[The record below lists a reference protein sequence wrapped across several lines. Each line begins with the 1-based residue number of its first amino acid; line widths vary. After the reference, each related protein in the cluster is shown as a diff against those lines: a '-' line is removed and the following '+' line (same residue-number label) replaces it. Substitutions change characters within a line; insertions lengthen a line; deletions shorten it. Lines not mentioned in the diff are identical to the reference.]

1 MRFRSPVSV
10 LLLFALVA
18 ASAQPAHAAPTQLS
32 ETQVVASAVPAAAT
46 CDIYPLALPAEVVT
60 TATRGTTIPAINLGS
75 DSGNFGF
82 VTWTGDNSAGALAG
96 SLTAPGDADTYVSAA
111 DPEDTQVD
119 IGDWVQGVPGAKN
132 SKAVRTAMN
141 DLYGRDIVVP
151 TYAETR
157 GTGSNLE
164 YRVASFEVIRI
175 LDYHWKGD
183 KWISIDHVGTTT
195 CYGSPPVAND
205 VTVTTTAN
213 EPVRLPLSGVDPDGE
228 GVSLSIST
236 APSHGTVTSPFS
248 DFTYSP
254 DADFVGTDY
263 FYYVARDG
271 SSESSPAIGIVVV
284 SEPNS
289 APNVV
294 SQPTQSGVLG
304 AGYQYAVEAQDPDG
318 DVLRYSLEDTSGTFA
333 IGRDSGVV
341 KGVLRDSTAVES
353 VSGANTNCLAY
364 TYDAGAIDLKQ
375 VWWWKTNL
383 NGMGINVTGPPIVG
397 RMYDVNG
404 DGVIDTNDPPI
415 VVFAS
420 GGASAQRL
428 IALNGATGEQLW
440 VNTDRNFAG
449 AAQAA
454 GDLDGDGDWEIV
466 KLLRDHRQTLVALDH
481 LGNILWEAP
490 TGPYASSP
498 NASDNMAIA
507 DLDGDGK
514 PEIIH
519 GNRVFSNTGEL
530 LWKGGAETGGHATYG
545 ISSTPVDLDNDGRQE
560 VVAGLAIY
568 NADGTTRARNKTIV
582 NRDGFSAVADF
593 DGDGAPEIVF
603 VGTGKLYMLD
613 RNMTEIWKLNLPGTK
628 VGGSPVI
635 VDVDGDGIPEI
646 GVGGDSQFTMVD
658 ASGNILWANPI
669 ADYSSG
675 RMGASA
681 FDFNGNGRP
690 SILYFDEQNFYIYD
704 GASGDIQAV
713 IPNGSATGM
722 EYAYVADITGDGQAN
737 VMLPQTFRTTGSGG
751 LRVFESG
758 SQPWMPARP
767 LWNQHVYSVT
777 NINDDGSIPSH
788 PIPNWLGDN
797 NLRVNSFADQQ
808 PFGLPDFAPSALE
821 ITPDSRVSALITNRG
836 LAASGGTIDARFYR
850 VDSSGARTLVGTA
863 AVASLAPGESVRVT
877 SPATELNAA
886 TTAEVVAEVVPTGG
900 LDQCN
905 TDNDWA
911 SAQVLTARATD
922 PSGAF
927 AEQTFAVA
935 TRRPPVNFVPDL
947 DSAPDQT
954 VLAGKTL
961 AVSMHATDPDR
972 GDQLRYSL
980 VDAPHAV
987 WINAVTGEVF
997 WPTGS
1002 NDIGTHEI
1010 TVRVADLYGGSD
1022 LTTFTAT
1029 VEENPD
1035 QIAPPAVHSVPPPRA
1050 VAGGAF
1056 RYAISASS
1064 NAGSLTYSVVSSPRG
1079 LSVDRH
1085 SGRVS
1090 WDIGLGQA
1098 GDHYVSIQVTDPTGL
1113 FRCMSSLSLSVDGR
1127 QSSSR
1132 ICGGSTSRG
1141 RCRRCDSIL
1150 RCTRRTPMATPSR
1163 TPCGAGLPGSRST
1176 QSRARCTG
1184 RLRASPLGCIAP
1196 KCLLRT
1202 RPPALRQGC

>member
-507 DLDGDGK
+507 DLDGDGRRK
-514 PEIIH
+514 
-519 GNRVFSNTGEL
+519 
-530 LWKGGAETGGHATYG
+530 
-545 ISSTPVDLDNDGRQE
+545 SST
-560 VVAGLAIY
+560 ATASSAI
-568 NADGTTRARNKTIV
+568 
-582 NRDGFSAVADF
+582 
-593 DGDGAPEIVF
+593 P
-603 VGTGKLYMLD
+603 
-613 RNMTEIWKLNLPGTK
+613 
-628 VGGSPVI
+628 
-635 VDVDGDGIPEI
+635 
-646 GVGGDSQFTMVD
+646 
-658 ASGNILWANPI
+658 AN
-669 ADYSSG
+669 SSG
-675 RMGASA
+675 RAVL
-681 FDFNGNGRP
+681 RP
-690 SILYFDEQNFYIYD
+690 
-704 GASGDIQAV
+704 AV
-713 IPNGSATGM
+713 TLRM
-722 EYAYVADITGDGQAN
+722 E
-737 VMLPQTFRTTGSGG
+737 F
-751 LRVFESG
+751 
-758 SQPWMPARP
+758 
-767 LWNQHVYSVT
+767 
-777 NINDDGSIPSH
+777 
-788 PIPNWLGDN
+788 
-797 NLRVNSFADQQ
+797 
-808 PFGLPDFAPSALE
+808 
-821 ITPDSRVSALITNRG
+821 
-836 LAASGGTIDARFYR
+836 
-850 VDSSGARTLVGTA
+850 
-863 AVASLAPGESVRVT
+863 
-877 SPATELNAA
+877 
-886 TTAEVVAEVVPTGG
+886 
-900 LDQCN
+900 
-905 TDNDWA
+905 
-911 SAQVLTARATD
+911 
-922 PSGAF
+922 
-927 AEQTFAVA
+927 
-935 TRRPPVNFVPDL
+935 RRPPSISTTTAARRWSLAWPSTTPTALRALATRQLSTATASRPWRTSTATALPRSSSLELASSHARSQHDRDL
-947 DSAPDQT
+947 EAQPS
-954 VLAGKTL
+954 G
-961 AVSMHATDPDR
+961 
-972 GDQLRYSL
+972 
-980 VDAPHAV
+980 
-987 WINAVTGEVF
+987 
-997 WPTGS
+997 
-1002 NDIGTHEI
+1002 HEGR
-1010 TVRVADLYGGSD
+1010 RVAC
-1022 LTTFTAT
+1022 
-1029 VEENPD
+1029 
-1035 QIAPPAVHSVPPPRA
+1035 H
-1050 VAGGAF
+1050 
-1056 RYAISASS
+1056 
-1064 NAGSLTYSVVSSPRG
+1064 RG
-1079 LSVDRH
+1079 
-1085 SGRVS
+1085 
-1090 WDIGLGQA
+1090 
-1098 GDHYVSIQVTDPTGL
+1098 
-1113 FRCMSSLSLSVDGR
+1113 
-1127 QSSSR
+1127 
-1132 ICGGSTSRG
+1132 CGRG
-1141 RCRRCDSIL
+1141 RN
-1150 RCTRRTPMATPSR
+1150 P
-1163 TPCGAGLPGSRST
+1163 
-1176 QSRARCTG
+1176 
-1184 RLRASPLGCIAP
+1184 
-1196 KCLLRT
+1196 
-1202 RPPALRQGC
+1202 